1 MDQKSSAARKGDTI
15 MAQVPAIGSKSA
27 EGTLTD
33 EKRQKSRRVPVRVRQ
48 LDGTTRRVA
57 QPLGLPETGWRTAL
71 QSALGTTSQAFVE
84 ASLQRLIAAAMLPGE
99 PVSTTVSVS
108 AALALVQSLEPENE
122 AQAALAINAACLH
135 AASANVMSRL
145 STGGADRRVVMLATA
160 TSRLE
165 RAFHNALDTYYRL
178 KRGHTQ
184 VIRVEKLEVQPGG
197 QAVVGT
203 VQKG

>member
-1 MDQKSSAARKGDTI
+1 
-15 MAQVPAIGSKSA
+15 MAQVPATVDPSLAG
-27 EGTLTD
+27 GPLTKD
-33 EKRQKSRRVPVRVRQ
+33 RCQKPHRVPARVRQ

-57 QPLGLPETGWRTAL
+57 QPLGLPEKEWRAGL
-71 QSALGTTSQAFVE
+71 QSALGTTSEAFVE

-99 PVSTTVSVS
+99 PVGTTLSVS

-203 VQKG
+203 VQKA

>member
-1 MDQKSSAARKGDTI
+1 MLSIFLK
-15 MAQVPAIGSKSA
+15 QVH
-27 EGTLTD
+27 
-33 EKRQKSRRVPVRVRQ
+33 
-48 LDGTTRRVA
+48 
-57 QPLGLPETGWRTAL
+57 
-71 QSALGTTSQAFVE
+71 FVE

-99 PVSTTVSVS
+99 AVGTTLSVS

-122 AQAALAINAACLH
+122 AQAALAVNAACLH

-145 STGGADRRVVMLATA
+145 STEGADRRVVMLATA
-160 TSRLE
+160 ASRLE

-178 KRGHTQ
+178 KRGNTQ

-203 VQKG
+203 VRKG

>member
-1 MDQKSSAARKGDTI
+1 

-197 QAVVGT
+197 QAVVGS